1 LSMKVRISPLSCI
14 GVLLFAW
21 FGVLSGAGQSA
32 PGVAPVSSQDL
43 HFTISTAQPW
53 TDTGV
58 DLGVGDVLEVTAKPS
73 AAGGAAEKRGQGGSV
88 AGCDPEGSNASA
100 QSSNLP
106 VPDVSP
112 GALIARLQA
121 DGSALPVG
129 SGKQLKMDAPG
140 HLYFGVNGQ
149 STPPCTGSFSVT
161 VHLVSAP
168 AASTPGNEAA
178 NAMNP
183 ATAPAAA
190 PPATGQAQ
198 QKPATPQDIKSKLQA
213 AAQVWLAG
221 QFGKN
226 SATPPSSAAAP
237 GNAVTAGNTPAAI
250 PAPALKVSE
259 AALDSVL
266 SKDIDSLPRRVND
279 HFNNAGDMV
288 NFVIVGSDQHVQSA
302 LAAAAWHVADR
313 DDKEAVLNAIVQT
326 YKKEDYLAMPMSTL
340 YLFGRPQDFGY
351 EQAEAYSVVASRH
364 HFRLWKAPFTW
375 NGQTVWVGAGTH
387 DIGFEK
393 DQRNGKVTHK
403 IDPAVDGER
412 DNIGVSLQKA
422 GKVKSMAYYLPPN
435 PVQEAK
441 NATGGGYHSD
451 GRMLVMFL
459 Q

>member
-1 LSMKVRISPLSCI
+1 MEVRFLLLRCV
-14 GVLLFAW
+14 GVLLVAG
-21 FGVLSGAGQSA
+21 FGVIPGTGQSV
-32 PGVAPVSSQDL
+32 PGATPVSPQDF

-58 DLGVGDVLEVTAKPS
+58 DLGPGEVLEITAKMPPS
-73 AAGGAAEKRGQGGSV
+73 ATGGS
-88 AGCDPEGSNASA
+88 AASCDPQGTTSSA

-106 VPDVSP
+106 VPGAPP
-112 GALIARLQA
+112 GALIARFQPE
-121 DGSALPVG
+121 GSALLVG
-129 SGKQLKMDAPG
+129 SGKQLKMDASG

-149 STPPCTGSFSVT
+149 ATPPCAGGFSVT
-161 VHLVSAP
+161 VHLVSAA
-168 AASTPGNEAA
+168 AASTPEAE
-178 NAMNP
+178 NAMTSSK
-183 ATAPAAA
+183 AQ
-190 PPATGQAQ
+190 PPAPGQAQ
-198 QKPATPQDIKSKLQA
+198 TSPAKPQDVKSKLEA

-226 SATPPSSAAAP
+226 SAAQPNSAAAP
-237 GNAVTAGNTPAAI
+237 GNAVTAGNTPAASS
-250 PAPALKVSE
+250 APALKVSDTSLD
-259 AALDSVL
+259 AAL
-266 SKDIDSLPRRVND
+266 SKDLDSLPRRVHD

-288 NFVIVGSDQHVQSA
+288 NFVIVGSEQQAQSA
-302 LAAAAWHVADR
+302 LAAAEWHAADR
-313 DDKEAVLNAIVQT
+313 DDKQAVLNAIVQT
-326 YKKEDYLAMPMSTL
+326 YKKEDYVAMPMSTL

-412 DNIGVSLQKA
+412 DNIGASLQKT
-422 GKVKSMAYYLPPN
+422 GKVKRMTYYLPPD

-451 GRMLVMFL
+451 GRMLVIFL